1 MATLYVMIGVP
12 GAGKSTFVKE
22 HPEINVVCP
31 DEIRQE
37 LFGDAE
43 NQEQGKKVFQIAFNR
58 ARNLLD
64 AGQDVIFDS
73 TNVRRKYRKDY
84 FKKFPDVSKV
94 AVFVNT
100 PVDECK
106 RRNAN
111 RDRKVSDVVID
122 RMAKNLNPPTYD
134 EGWQE
139 IIEIS

>member
-12 GAGKSTFVKE
+12 GSGKSTFVKE

-43 NQEQGKKVFQIAFNR
+43 NQEQGRKVFHIAFNR
-58 ARNLLD
+58 ARKLLD

-100 PVDECK
+100 SIDECK

-111 RDRKVSDVVID
+111 RDRKVSDAVID

-134 EGWQE
+134 EGWQK

>member
-12 GAGKSTFVKE
+12 GAGKSTFAKE
-22 HPEINVVCP
+22 HPWIDVVCP

-37 LFGDAE
+37 LFGDAG
-43 NQEQGKKVFQIAFNR
+43 NQEQGNKVFQIAFDR
-58 ARNLLD
+58 AHKLLD

-84 FKKFPDVSKV
+84 FKKFPNVDKI
-94 AVFVNT
+94 AVFVN
-100 PVDECK
+100 VSIEECK
-106 RRNAN
+106 RRNT
-111 RDRKVSDVVID
+111 RRERKVPDEVID

-134 EGWQE
+134 EGWKE

>member
-22 HPEINVVCP
+22 HPEINGVCP

-37 LFGDAE
+37 LFGDAG
-43 NQEQGKKVFQIAFNR
+43 NQEQGEKVFQIAFNR
-58 ARNLLD
+58 TRKLLD

>member
-37 LFGDAE
+37 LFGDAG
-43 NQEQGKKVFQIAFNR
+43 NQEQGEKVFQIAFNR
-58 ARNLLD
+58 TRKLLD

>member
-1 MATLYVMIGVP
+1 MATLYVMIGIP
-12 GAGKSTFVKE
+12 GSGKSTFAKE
-22 HPEINVVCP
+22 HPEMNVVCP
-31 DEIRQE
+31 DKIRQE

-43 NQEQGKKVFQIAFNR
+43 NQEQGRKVFQIAFNR
-58 ARNLLD
+58 ARKLLD

-94 AVFVNT
+94 AIFVNT
-100 PVDECK
+100 SIDECK
-106 RRNAN
+106 RRNAG
-111 RDRKVSDVVID
+111 RDRKVSDAVID

>member
-1 MATLYVMIGVP
+1 MATLYVMIGIP
-12 GAGKSTFVKE
+12 GSGKSTFVKE
-22 HPEINVVCP
+22 HPEMNVVCP

-43 NQEQGKKVFQIAFNR
+43 NQEQGRKVFQIAFNR
-58 ARNLLD
+58 ARKLLD

-106 RRNAN
+106 RRNAG
-111 RDRKVSDVVID
+111 RDRKVSDAVID
-122 RMAKNLNPPTYD
+122 RMAKNLNPPTCD

>member
-1 MATLYVMIGVP
+1 MATLYVMIGIP
-12 GAGKSTFVKE
+12 GSGKSTFVKE
-22 HPEINVVCP
+22 HPEMNVVCP

-37 LFGDAE
+37 LFGDAG
-43 NQEQGKKVFQIAFNR
+43 NQEQGRKVFQIAFNR
-58 ARNLLD
+58 ARKLLD

-73 TNVRRKYRKDY
+73 TNMRRKYRKDY

-100 PVDECK
+100 SIDECK
-106 RRNAN
+106 RRNAG
-111 RDRKVSDVVID
+111 RDRKVSDAVID

-134 EGWQE
+134 EGWKE

>member
-1 MATLYVMIGVP
+1 MATLYVMIGIP
-12 GAGKSTFVKE
+12 GSGKSTFVKE
-22 HPEINVVCP
+22 HPEMNVVCP

-43 NQEQGKKVFQIAFNR
+43 NQEQGRKVFQIAFNR
-58 ARNLLD
+58 ARKLLD

-100 PVDECK
+100 SIDECK
-106 RRNAN
+106 RRNAG
-111 RDRKVSDVVID
+111 RDRKVSDAVID
-122 RMAKNLNPPTYD
+122 RMAENLNPPTSD

>member
-12 GAGKSTFVKE
+12 GSGKSTFVKD
-22 HPEINVVCP
+22 HPEIDVVCP

-43 NQEQGKKVFQIAFNR
+43 NQEQGNKVFQIAFNR
-58 ARNLLD
+58 ARKLLD

-100 PVDECK
+100 SIDECK
-106 RRNAN
+106 RRNAG
-111 RDRKVSDVVID
+111 RDRKVPDEVIT